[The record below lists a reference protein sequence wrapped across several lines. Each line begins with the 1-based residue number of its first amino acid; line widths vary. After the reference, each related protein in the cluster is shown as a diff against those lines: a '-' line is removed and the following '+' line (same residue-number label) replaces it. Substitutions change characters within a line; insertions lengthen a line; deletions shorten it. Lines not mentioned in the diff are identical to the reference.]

1 VRASRRRGRGGAGRR
16 LEGESPLR
24 LALLLGGRGGDA
36 APESAPTAAPA
47 AAPVT
52 ANSEATPTAPST
64 MPKTMSARTR
74 KVGSTGAPK
83 LPPASSTPA

>member
-1 VRASRRRGRGGAGRR
+1 MRASRRRGRGGAGRR

-47 AAPVT
+47 T